1 MSRMA
6 TKGSLVALIVTIVAG
21 AVDTGALARV
31 GQSARARPA
40 TASGWVIFTENPPRP
55 QGSRRNGTV
64 IVRTANGRIV
74 TRARATKRQG
84 FNLSLPPGP
93 YELNA
98 IVLRG
103 TNKHLLERDCPAE
116 TKVILHVGKNAP
128 IYLYVGCPGTTH
140 TPPGLGSPPV

>member
-6 TKGSLVALIVTIVAG
+6 TKISLVTLIVAIVAG
-21 AVDTGALARV
+21 VVATGTLAQL
-31 GQSARARPA
+31 GQSAGTRPA
-40 TASGWVIFTENPPRP
+40 TASGWVIFAESPPRP
-55 QGSRRNGTV
+55 HGPRRNGTV
-64 IVRTANGRIV
+64 IVRAANGRIV
-74 TRARATKRQG
+74 TRARATKRHG
-84 FNLSLPPGP
+84 FNLSLPPGR
-93 YELNA
+93 YELSA